1 MTDRKG
7 EKQLPMTESRKN
19 LFLAALLESG
29 GVFSTACRV
38 ASPHSKAKGATPP
51 CYTSWRALMARDP
64 EFASQVAETM
74 EMVKEAVYSE
84 IYRRA
89 MEGVETPVFQKGE
102 RAVDHDGT
110 PASLTHYDNKLL
122 LRLAA
127 RLDPENWS
135 ETKNVNHSVVH
146 SGAAVMLKPS
156 DLQALS
162 ADQTAHLQ
170 DILIT
175 IQSSR
180 GEQRAIEHNPGQMID
195 VDFEEIEEITDA
207 ELAEAIPY

>member
-1 MTDRKG
+1 
-7 EKQLPMTESRKN
+7 
-19 LFLAALLESG
+19 
-29 GVFSTACRV
+29 
-38 ASPHSKAKGATPP
+38 
-51 CYTSWRALMARDP
+51 MARDP
-64 EFASQVAETM
+64 VFATRVAETM
-74 EMVKEAVYSE
+74 DHVKESVYSE
-84 IYRRA
+84 IWRRA
-89 MEGVETPVFQKGE
+89 MEGTEAPVFQKGE

-135 ETKNVNHSVVH
+135 ETKNVHHSVVH
-146 SGAAVMLKPS
+146 GGAAVMLKPS

-180 GEQRAIEHNPGQMID
+180 QGAGASSGEQRAIEHNPGQMID
-195 VDFEEIEEITDA
+195 VDYEEVDEGDTMAALDRLEA
-207 ELAEAIPY
+207 EGG

>member
-1 MTDRKG
+1 MTTDRKG
-7 EKQLPMTESRKN
+7 ERQMKMTEERKDV
-19 LFLAALLESG
+19 FLAALLESG

-64 EFASQVAETM
+64 VFATRVAETM
-74 EMVKEAVYSE
+74 DHVKEAVYGE
-84 IYRRA
+84 IWRRA
-89 MEGVETPVFQKGE
+89 MEGTEAPVFQKGE
-102 RAVDHDGT
+102 RAVDHDGA
-110 PASLTHYDNKLL
+110 PASIRQYDNKLL

-162 ADQTAHLQ
+162 ADQTAQLK
-170 DILIT
+170 DICSPSSPVGRERERAVVSRG
-175 IQSSR
+175 QSSTILGR
-180 GEQRAIEHNPGQMID
+180 
-195 VDFEEIEEITDA
+195 
-207 ELAEAIPY
+207 